1 MAKNTQLIEV
11 KTTGATKAK
20 KQVQGVS
27 NGLKSMAKS
36 AAMAAGAYF
45 GARAL
50 LGAIKSS
57 IDLFGQQELAEK
69 KLEAALGKTSQKL
82 LNQAKAIQKV
92 TMFGDEQVIEAQ
104 ALIGSF
110 VKEEDAIM
118 AATEATLDLAAAKGM
133 ELTVAA
139 DLVSKTLGST
149 TNALSRYGIEVTGA
163 VGSTERLESLTGN
176 LARVFGG
183 QATEQTETMQGAM
196 EQMKNAVGDAGE
208 ALGEVLSPAVTSVAG
223 FLKSAAEDAATFFKE
238 LTETDLETTIRELE
252 ALGVEGETLLRLKNL
267 QLDRDIKVLNQELE
281 SVNQTG
287 LDAQGIEDRLLQI
300 SEKRIT
306 LGEEIGLIAETM
318 TDEKRKSLELEKQE
332 NEQSLMSLG
341 FSRDKDLVLN
351 RVNEVKQQ
359 NAVIDEQL
367 GISQEKALEGL
378 SVEEELLLEISLLL
392 AKRNGLEIQRVELQ
406 DKQVEGTEAMIKAE
420 EDGAK
425 RRAKI
430 LKEGEKAQDRLQSK
444 LESSSEIKQA
454 EDIRDALRS
463 AAKAAVKAYE
473 WGAGWGGPIAGAIA
487 GAVAFTAATAL
498 AAKVQEFATGGD
510 FVTSGPQL
518 IMVGDNPSGKER
530 VQVTPLGGDP
540 NINGPQGGGI
550 TLNISNPIMTE
561 DFVESEIIPKI
572 REGIRLGE
580 NVGI

>member
-139 DLVSKTLGST
+139 DLVSKTLGSS

-176 LARVFGG
+176 LADVFGG
-183 QATEQTETMQGAM
+183 QATEQTETMQGAL

-252 ALGVEGETLLRLKNL
+252 ALGVQGEALLRLKNL

-518 IMVGDNPSGKER
+518 IMVGDNPSGQER

>member
-11 KTTGATKAK
+11 KTTGAAKSK
-20 KQVQGVS
+20 KQIQGVS
-27 NGLKSMAKS
+27 KGLKSMAKS

-139 DLVSKTLGST
+139 DLVSKTLGSS

-176 LARVFGG
+176 LADVFGG

-252 ALGVEGETLLRLKNL
+252 ALGVQGEALLRLKNL

-378 SVEEELLLEISLLL
+378 SAEEEFLLEISLLL

-406 DKQVEGTEAMIKAE
+406 DKQVEGTENIIKAE

-425 RRAKI
+425 RRSKI
-430 LKEGEKAQDRLQSK
+430 LKDGEKAQDRLMSK
-444 LESSSEIKQA
+444 LENSSEAKKI
-454 EDIRDALRS
+454 EDIKDAMRS

-473 WGAGWGGPIAGAIA
+473 WASAFGGPIAGAVA
-487 GAVAFTAATAL
+487 GAIAFAAASAL

-550 TLNISNPIMTE
+550 TLNISNPIMSE

-572 REGIRLGE
+572 REGIRLGG
-580 NVGI
+580 NLGV

>member
-139 DLVSKTLGST
+139 DLVSKTLGSS

-176 LARVFGG
+176 LADVFGG

-252 ALGVEGETLLRLKNL
+252 ALGVQGEALLRLKNL

-378 SVEEELLLEISLLL
+378 SAEEEFLLEISLLL

-406 DKQVEGTEAMIKAE
+406 DKQVEGTENIIKAE

-425 RRAKI
+425 RRSKI
-430 LKEGEKAQDRLQSK
+430 LKDGEKAQDRLMSK
-444 LESSSEIKQA
+444 LENSSEAKKI
-454 EDIRDALRS
+454 EDIKDAMRS

-473 WGAGWGGPIAGAIA
+473 WASAWGGPIAGGIA
-487 GAVAFTAATAL
+487 GAIAFAAATAL
-498 AAKVQEFATGGD
+498 AGKVQEFATGGD

-550 TLNISNPIMTE
+550 TLNISNPIMSD

-572 REGIRLGE
+572 REGIRLGG
-580 NVGI
+580 NLGV

>member
-11 KTTGATKAK
+11 KTTGAAKSK
-20 KQVQGVS
+20 KQIQGVS

-176 LARVFGG
+176 LADVFGG

-252 ALGVEGETLLRLKNL
+252 ALGVQGEALLRLKNL

-300 SEKRIT
+300 SEKRIS
-306 LGEEIGLIAETM
+306 LGTEIALIAETM

-378 SVEEELLLEISLLL
+378 SAEEEFLLEISLLL

-406 DKQVEGTEAMIKAE
+406 DKQVEGTENIIKAE

-425 RRAKI
+425 RRSKI
-430 LKEGEKAQDRLQSK
+430 LKDGEKAQDRLMSK
-444 LESSSEIKQA
+444 LENSSEAKKI
-454 EDIRDALRS
+454 EDIKDAMRS

-473 WGAGWGGPIAGAIA
+473 WASAFGGPIAGAVA
-487 GAVAFTAATAL
+487 GAIAFAAASAL

-540 NINGPQGGGI
+540 NINGPHGGGI
-550 TLNISNPIMTE
+550 TLNISNPIMSE

-572 REGIRLGE
+572 REGIRLGG
-580 NVGI
+580 NLGV

>member
-139 DLVSKTLGST
+139 DLVSKTLGSS

-176 LARVFGG
+176 LADVFGG

-378 SVEEELLLEISLLL
+378 SAEEEFLLEISLLL

-406 DKQVEGTEAMIKAE
+406 DKQVEGTENIIKAE

-425 RRAKI
+425 RRSKI
-430 LKEGEKAQDRLQSK
+430 LKDGEKAQDRLMSK
-444 LESSSEIKQA
+444 LENSSEAKKI
-454 EDIRDALRS
+454 EDIKDAMRS

-473 WGAGWGGPIAGAIA
+473 WASAFGGPIAGAVA
-487 GAVAFTAATAL
+487 GAIAFAAASAL

-550 TLNISNPIMTE
+550 TLNISNPIMSE

-572 REGIRLGE
+572 REGIRLGG
-580 NVGI
+580 NLGV

>member
-139 DLVSKTLGST
+139 DLVSKTLGSS

-176 LARVFGG
+176 LADVFGG

-252 ALGVEGETLLRLKNL
+252 ALGVQGEALLRLKNL

-378 SVEEELLLEISLLL
+378 SAEEEFLLEISLLL

-406 DKQVEGTEAMIKAE
+406 DKQVEGTENIIKAE

-425 RRAKI
+425 RRSKI
-430 LKEGEKAQDRLQSK
+430 LKDGEKAQDRLMSK
-444 LESSSEIKQA
+444 LENSSEAKKI
-454 EDIRDALRS
+454 EDIKDAMRS

-473 WGAGWGGPIAGAIA
+473 WASAFGGPIAGAVA
-487 GAVAFTAATAL
+487 GAIAFAAASAL

-550 TLNISNPIMTE
+550 TLNISNPIMSD

-572 REGIRLGE
+572 REGIRLGG
-580 NVGI
+580 NLGV

>member
-1 MAKNTQLIEV
+1 
-11 KTTGATKAK
+11 
-20 KQVQGVS
+20 
-27 NGLKSMAKS
+27 MAKS

-139 DLVSKTLGST
+139 DLVSKTLGSS

-176 LARVFGG
+176 LADVFGG

-252 ALGVEGETLLRLKNL
+252 ALGVQGEALLRLKNL

-378 SVEEELLLEISLLL
+378 SAEEEFLLEISLLL

-406 DKQVEGTEAMIKAE
+406 DKQVEGTENIIKAE

-425 RRAKI
+425 RRSKI
-430 LKEGEKAQDRLQSK
+430 LKDGEKAQDRLMSK
-444 LESSSEIKQA
+444 LESSSEAKEI
-454 EDIRDALRS
+454 EDFKDAMRS

-473 WGAGWGGPIAGAIA
+473 WASAFGGPIAGAVA
-487 GAVAFTAATAL
+487 GAIAFAAASAL

-550 TLNISNPIMTE
+550 TLNISNPIMSE

-572 REGIRLGE
+572 REGIRLGG
-580 NVGI
+580 NLGV

>member
-11 KTTGATKAK
+11 KTTGAAKSK
-20 KQVQGVS
+20 KQIQGVS

-176 LARVFGG
+176 LADVFGG

-252 ALGVEGETLLRLKNL
+252 ALGVQGEALLRLKNL

-378 SVEEELLLEISLLL
+378 SAEEEFLLEISLLL

-406 DKQVEGTEAMIKAE
+406 DKQVEGTENIIKAE

-425 RRAKI
+425 RRSKI
-430 LKEGEKAQDRLQSK
+430 LKDGEKAQDRLMSK
-444 LESSSEIKQA
+444 LENSSEAKKI
-454 EDIRDALRS
+454 EDIKDAMRS

-473 WGAGWGGPIAGAIA
+473 WASAFGGPIAGAVA
-487 GAVAFTAATAL
+487 GAIAFAAASAL

-540 NINGPQGGGI
+540 NINGPHGGGI
-550 TLNISNPIMTE
+550 TLNISNPIMSE

-572 REGIRLGE
+572 REGIRLGG
-580 NVGI
+580 NLGV

>member
-139 DLVSKTLGST
+139 DLVSKTLGSS

-176 LARVFGG
+176 LADVFGG

-252 ALGVEGETLLRLKNL
+252 ALGVQGEALLRLKNL

-378 SVEEELLLEISLLL
+378 SAEEEFLLEISLLL

-406 DKQVEGTEAMIKAE
+406 DKQVEGTENIIKAE

-425 RRAKI
+425 RRSKI
-430 LKEGEKAQDRLQSK
+430 LKDGEKAQDRLMSK
-444 LESSSEIKQA
+444 LENSSEAKKV
-454 EDIRDALRS
+454 EDIKDAMRS

-473 WGAGWGGPIAGAIA
+473 WASAFGGPIAGAVA
-487 GAVAFTAATAL
+487 GAIAFAAASAL

-550 TLNISNPIMTE
+550 TLNISNPIMSD

-572 REGIRLGE
+572 REGIRLGG
-580 NVGI
+580 NLGV

>member
-139 DLVSKTLGST
+139 DLVSKTLGSS

-183 QATEQTETMQGAM
+183 QAKEQTETMQGAM

-252 ALGVEGETLLRLKNL
+252 ALGVQGEALLRLKNL

-300 SEKRIT
+300 SEKRIS
-306 LGEEIGLIAETM
+306 LGTEIALIAETM
-318 TDEKRKSLELEKQE
+318 TDEKRKSLELEQQE

-378 SVEEELLLEISLLL
+378 SAEEEFLLEISLLL

-406 DKQVEGTEAMIKAE
+406 DKQVEGTENIIKAE

-425 RRAKI
+425 RRSKI
-430 LKEGEKAQDRLQSK
+430 LKDGEKAQDRLMSK
-444 LESSSEIKQA
+444 LENSSEAKKI
-454 EDIRDALRS
+454 EDIKDAMRS

-473 WGAGWGGPIAGAIA
+473 WASAFGGPIAGAVA
-487 GAVAFTAATAL
+487 GAIAFAAASAL

-550 TLNISNPIMTE
+550 TLNISNPIMSE

-572 REGIRLGE
+572 REGIRLGG
-580 NVGI
+580 NLGV